1 MPNRADHVKMYDH
14 EKNKWVNMHF
24 SLRRGKISIYYPE
37 ASEVLSIDIKKG
49 IFFKRA
55 SIEIVP
61 AKKRSFKAFRNWLRA
76 SFSMPI
82 LCSEKDV
89 VVNENEHSI
98 RFDIGF
104 PFEYPVFIKFI
115 QKDARNIF
123 DIVNTWMKSDK

>member
-1 MPNRADHVKMYDH
+1 
-14 EKNKWVNMHF
+14 
-24 SLRRGKISIYYPE
+24 
-37 ASEVLSIDIKKG
+37 
-49 IFFKRA
+49 
-55 SIEIVP
+55 
-61 AKKRSFKAFRNWLRA
+61 
-76 SFSMPI
+76 MPI